1 MGVATANFFF
11 SEGVMSIVTGDDE
24 GVLRIYE
31 YSPDGRPLRL
41 SAIDLSSYHCLQIP
55 SQKMGNTCCAAL
67 NFMGNA
73 RASHLSSSPD
83 VLKTT
88 LSSRR
93 LN

>member
-1 MGVATANFFF
+1 VGVATANFFF
-11 SEGVMSIVTGDDE
+11 SEGAMSIVTGDDE

-31 YSPDGRPLRL
+31 YSPDGRLLGL
-41 SAIDLSSYHCLQIP
+41 SAIDLSSHHCLQVP
-55 SQKMGNTCCAAL
+55 SQKMVNTCCAAL
-67 NFMGNA
+67 NFTGNA
-73 RASHLSSSPD
+73 RASRLASSLG